1 MKKVFSILLTIHLE
15 GVLSSRAKVA
25 TEIPF
30 SIKKKELLN
39 KFDPKFAKYKGDNDV
54 VVKGTIPHFNL
65 QRQTCYKKTVIT
77 ASAIKYWISNEVPEK
92 FRPKKSRKIN
102 ESIWRQLPV
111 NQKIEYYLSTIAEG
125 YPFSWVALDE

>member
-39 KFDPKFAKYKGDNDV
+39 KFDSRFAKFKEGNDV
-54 VVKGTIPHFNL
+54 VISGTVMHHNL
-65 QRQTCYKKTVIT
+65 QRQPCYKKTVI
-77 ASAIKYWISNEVPEK
+77 SAEAVKYWISNEVPEK
-92 FRPKKSRKIN
+92 FRPQKSRKIN
-102 ESIWRQLPV
+102 EAIWRQSSI
-111 NQKIEYYLSTIAEG
+111 NQRIEYYLGTIAEG
-125 YPFSWVALDE
+125 HPFSWVALDE